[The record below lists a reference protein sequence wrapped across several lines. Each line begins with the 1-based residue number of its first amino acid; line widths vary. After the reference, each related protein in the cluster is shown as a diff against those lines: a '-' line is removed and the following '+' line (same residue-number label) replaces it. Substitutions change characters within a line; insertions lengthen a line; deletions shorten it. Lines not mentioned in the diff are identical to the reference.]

1 MVQWLLEMG
10 ARADI
15 LSLAGESPIDVARR
29 FGQLAVLKAL
39 GVRDEDMP
47 VSALSL
53 KNIFQEITARKC
65 KLYTCTALYDTVLL
79 YYVQ

>member
-1 MVQWLLEMG
+1 MQWLLEMG

-15 LSLAGESPIDVARR
+15 LSLAGESSIDVARR

-47 VSALSL
+47 ISA
-53 KNIFQEITARKC
+53 R
-65 KLYTCTALYDTVLL
+65 ALLRSHSRVEYEYHGATRF
-79 YYVQ
+79 YSHSYE